1 MLVIFLLILVTL
13 VVLLVVLIF
22 YHFFDTPSYICNLL
36 CFAYLLNL
44 FKNSDQVCF
53 RLKSKPGVSICLDT
67 ISVSN
72 LDLASLKNNIS
83 NIVLS
88 MFFFCYFEFRFEVNR
103 LFYLSY
109 FKPTFFII
117 G

>member
-1 MLVIFLLILVTL
+1 MLVIFSLILVTL
-13 VVLLVVLIF
+13 VELLVVLIF

-36 CFAYLLNL
+36 CFTYLLNL

-53 RLKSKPGVSICLDT
+53 WLKSKPGVSICLGT

-88 MFFFCYFEFRFEVNR
+88 MFFFAILKLN
-103 LFYLSY
+103 L
-109 FKPTFFII
+109 K
-117 G
+117 